1 MEETKPEEKTREKTT
16 AQSFWELVR
25 FALIALVIVIPIR
38 LFIAEPFVV
47 SGNSMVPTFEN
58 GDYLI
63 VDKISYE
70 LGNIKRNDV
79 AVFRYPNDP
88 AKFFIKR
95 IIGLPNETVDIKGSE
110 VTITNGESRES
121 FTLDQPFVKNP
132 ANNNTHLELKNDEYF
147 VMGDNR
153 SASSDSRYWGAVKK
167 KFLQGKAFLRLLP
180 VSKMD
185 FWPGSYQTK
194 DK

>member
-1 MEETKPEEKTREKTT
+1 MMSRIFYGILKHMEPIESQEKTREKTT

-25 FALIALVIVIPIR
+25 FALIALIIVIPIR

-88 AKFFIKR
+88 
-95 IIGLPNETVDIKGSE
+95 VDIKGSE
-110 VTITNGESRES
+110 VTITNRESEES
-121 FTLDQPFVKNP
+121 FTLDQPFVKNF
-132 ANNNTHLELKNDEYF
+132 ANNNTHLELKDDEYF

-153 SASSDSRYWGAVKK
+153 SASSDSRYWGAVKRN
-167 KFLQGKAFLRLLP
+167 FLQGKAFLRLLP
-180 VSKMD
+180 VNQID
-185 FWPGSYQTK
+185 FWPGSYK
-194 DK
+194 PNNK